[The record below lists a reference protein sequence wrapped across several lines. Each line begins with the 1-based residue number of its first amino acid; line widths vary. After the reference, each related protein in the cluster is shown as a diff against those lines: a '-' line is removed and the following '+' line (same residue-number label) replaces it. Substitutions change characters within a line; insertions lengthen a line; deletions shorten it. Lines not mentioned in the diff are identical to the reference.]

1 MNQNMDISVITL
13 IPVIISPFRVN
24 SVSVLKTLQN
34 KTKQKKR
41 IHITILYSYYY
52 IHTSYLSLRI
62 PSIGMLIPPN
72 LKY

>member
-24 SVSVLKTLQN
+24 SVSVLKTLQKKN
-34 KTKQKKR
+34 KNSY
-41 IHITILYSYYY
+41 HYTIFILLYY
-52 IHTSYLSLRI
+52 TSYLSLRI
-62 PSIGMLIPPN
+62 PSIGMLTPQN